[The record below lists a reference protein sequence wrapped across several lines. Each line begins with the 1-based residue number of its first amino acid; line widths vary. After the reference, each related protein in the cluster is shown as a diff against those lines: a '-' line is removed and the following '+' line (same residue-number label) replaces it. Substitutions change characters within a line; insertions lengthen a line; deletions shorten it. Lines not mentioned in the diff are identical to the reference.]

1 MLAARRQE
9 ESENEMKALQL
20 LTLIALVCAGSSA
33 SSQAPSL
40 PQPGS
45 VFLEELTWMEVRDAI
60 AGGKT
65 TVIIPTGG
73 TEQNGP
79 HIVLGKHNYLVKYKA
94 GEIAGRLG
102 NALVAPVVAYVP
114 EGDVNPPT
122 GHMRYAGTITTP
134 QDVFVKVLEYAA
146 RSFKQHGF
154 LDVVLIGDSG
164 GNQEGQRLVAAA
176 LNKEWG
182 STPVRVHHITAYY
195 PGRGDDWVVS
205 QGVSAEDVGTH
216 AGTHDTAS
224 LMYINPSMLRFDR
237 MVVGKA
243 GDGQG
248 HVGNPARAT
257 ALFGRRILEMQ
268 IEDAT
273 TQIRE
278 LRAGSRRRA
287 DLR

>member
-1 MLAARRQE
+1 MH
-9 ESENEMKALQL
+9 SVHL
-20 LTLIALVCAGSSA
+20 LTSSTLIALALVVTPAFT
-33 SSQAPSL
+33 QAPSV
-40 PQPGS
+40 PQPDS
-45 VFLEELTWMEVRDAI
+45 VFLEELTWMEVRDAL
-60 AGGKT
+60 AAGKT

-94 GEIAGRLG
+94 GEIAKQLG

-114 EGDVNPPT
+114 EGEINPPT

-154 LDVVLIGDSG
+154 VDIALVGDSG

-176 LNKEWG
+176 LNKEWAA
-182 STPVRVHHITAYY
+182 TPARVHHVTAYY

-205 QGVSAEDVGTH
+205 QGVSAADVGTH

-224 LMYINPSMLRFDR
+224 LMYINPSMLRVDKL
-237 MVVGKA
+237 VVGKS

-248 HVGNPARAT
+248 HVGNPAKAT

-268 IEDAT
+268 IEDGT
-273 TQIRE
+273 KQIRE
-278 LRAGSRRRA
+278 LRVSSRSRA
-287 DLR
+287 DVR

>member
-1 MLAARRQE
+1 MNAGHGVT
-9 ESENEMKALQL
+9 L
-20 LTLIALVCAGSSA
+20 LTLAAIASA
-33 SSQAPSL
+33 ASPALAQAPSL

-94 GEIAGRLG
+94 GEIAARLG

-114 EGDVNPPT
+114 EGDVDPPS

-134 QDVFVKVLEYAA
+134 QDVFMKVLEYAA

-176 LNKEWG
+176 LNQEWAA
-182 STPVRVHHITAYY
+182 TPARVHHTTAYY

-205 QGVSAEDVGTH
+205 QGVSAEDVGSH

-224 LMYINPSMLRFDR
+224 LMYINPSMLRFDK
-237 MVVGKA
+237 MTVGKA

-248 HVGNPARAT
+248 HVGNPAKAT

-273 TQIRE
+273 MQIRE
-278 LRAGSRRRA
+278 LRVSSRRRA
-287 DLR
+287 ALR

>member
-1 MLAARRQE
+1 
-9 ESENEMKALQL
+9 MKPVNVLMC
-20 LTLIALVCAGSSA
+20 LTIIALALAVSSMRA
-33 SSQAPSL
+33 QAPSL

-45 VFLEELTWMEVRDAI
+45 VFLEDLTWMEVRDAI
-60 AGGKT
+60 AAGKT

-79 HIVLGKHNYLVKYKA
+79 HLVLGKHNYLVKYKS
-94 GEIAGRLG
+94 GEIAARLG

-114 EGDVNPPT
+114 EGNIDPPT

-154 LDVVLIGDSG
+154 LDIALVGDSG
-164 GNQEGQRLVAAA
+164 GNQEGQRLTAEA
-176 LNKEWG
+176 LNKEWAA
-182 STPVRVHHITAYY
+182 TPVRVHHITAYY

-205 QGVSAEDVGTH
+205 QGVSAADVGSH
-216 AGTHDTAS
+216 AGTHDTSS
-224 LMYINPSMLRFDR
+224 LMYINPSMLRFDK
-237 MVVGKA
+237 MTVGKS

-248 HVGNPARAT
+248 HVGNPAKAT

-273 TQIRE
+273 AQIKE
-278 LRAGSRRRA
+278 LRISSRRR
-287 DLR
+287 